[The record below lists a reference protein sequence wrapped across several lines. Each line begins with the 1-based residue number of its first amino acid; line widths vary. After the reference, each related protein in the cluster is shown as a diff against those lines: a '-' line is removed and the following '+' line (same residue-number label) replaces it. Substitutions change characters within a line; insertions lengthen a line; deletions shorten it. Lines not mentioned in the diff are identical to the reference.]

1 MQKRKKIQKEKESSH
16 GRQKRDK
23 IVPTDWGGEEGGA
36 VGKRKKEKT
45 AFTKTVRRR
54 VPAVFI

>member
-1 MQKRKKIQKEKESSH
+1 MHE
-16 GRQKRDK
+16 RQNRDK
-23 IVPTDWGGEEGGA
+23 IVLTQTWGVGVDSGEGI
-36 VGKRKKEKT
+36 